1 MSKYQQYKQIIE
13 AQSARER
20 VEEYN
25 RALEQL
31 GVEQNNVHSIRDRI
45 EGNYLVRQHF
55 WGANIVT
62 TDGNVY
68 YAQKAVGETPTND
81 FAGTNGRLGLRVATD
96 TPAAADNFSNV
107 ATPLTASSIVKETGY
122 PRTNDP
128 DTLNAVSNKT
138 RKATWKYIHNTAT
151 GNSATIYGGF
161 IHAGG
166 DTPSGTIPLL
176 CHFTYA
182 GTVPFEKTTSDTLTS
197 YINHELLGS

>member
-1 MSKYQQYKQIIE
+1 MSTYQKLKLIE
-13 AQSARER
+13 SQSPRELA
-20 VEEYN
+20 EEYN
-25 RALEQL
+25 RAREQL

-45 EGNYLVRQHF
+45 EGSYLVRTHF
-55 WGANIVT
+55 YGANIVT

-68 YAQKAVGETPTND
+68 YAQKAAAETPTND

-96 TPAAADNFSNV
+96 TPAAADNYSNV
-107 ATPLTASSIVKETGY
+107 ATPLAASSIVKETGY

-128 DTLNAVSNKT
+128 DSLNAVSNKT
-138 RKATWKYIHNTAT
+138 RKVTWKYIHNTAT
-151 GNSATIYGGF
+151 GNHTTIYGGF

-182 GTVPFEKTTSDTLTS
+182 GTVPFEKTSSDTLTS
-197 YINHELLGS
+197 YVNHELLGS